1 MGVTIH
7 RNLETWRDFLI
18 QQVITDVKIDF
29 FLLKGSQYQSQQQPV
44 LVSASAGD
52 PSADWDLI
60 DVDEEDEDE
69 GGDNKAF
76 VETAENRLIGR

>member
-1 MGVTIH
+1 
-7 RNLETWRDFLI
+7 
-18 QQVITDVKIDF
+18 
-29 FLLKGSQYQSQQQPV
+29 

-60 DVDEEDEDE
+60 DVDEEEDEEGDEE

-76 VETAENRLIGR
+76 VENAENRLIGRKFNFLIHFTF

>member
-1 MGVTIH
+1 MY
-7 RNLETWRDFLI
+7 
-18 QQVITDVKIDF
+18 F
-29 FLLKGSQYQSQQQPV
+29 FIFLKGSQYQTQQQPV

-60 DVDEEDEDE
+60 DVDEEEDEE

-76 VETAENRLIGR
+76 VENAENRLIGRKFNFLIHFTF

>member
-1 MGVTIH
+1 M
-7 RNLETWRDFLI
+7 
-18 QQVITDVKIDF
+18 
-29 FLLKGSQYQSQQQPV
+29 KGSQFQSQQQPV